1 MGFLIYSAMTSL
13 GLCLGYTMAGI
24 DMTSVLMTDEQTGF
38 AIISLILFISL
49 VITLTRYGHPKKLF
63 LQWHPKSSKAATNSA
78 QGT

>member
-38 AIISLILFISL
+38 AVISLFLFISL
-49 VITLTRYGHPKKLF
+49 VITLTRYGHLKRLF
-63 LQWHPKSSKAATNSA
+63 LQWHPNSSKAAISSA
-78 QGT
+78 LDT